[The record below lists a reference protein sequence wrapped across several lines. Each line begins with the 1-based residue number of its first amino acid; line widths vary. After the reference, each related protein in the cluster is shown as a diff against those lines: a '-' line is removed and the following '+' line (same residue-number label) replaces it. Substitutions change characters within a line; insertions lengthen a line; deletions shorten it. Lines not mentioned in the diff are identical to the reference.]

1 MEFLKK
7 IFEKL
12 KSYTEDCKM
21 IKFLEAGEDVFWV
34 SKANFPLP
42 KG

>member
-1 MEFLKK
+1 MKFLDM
-7 IFEKL
+7 IFEKIQNNT
-12 KSYTEDCKM
+12 KDGTM

-34 SKANFPLP
+34 SKSNFPLP